1 MKKRINY
8 VKSERKGFKSTGRFQ
23 GLIDQMNRDRH
34 KLVMVGLS
42 SAKDFANEC
51 IRRGYDIEIGD
62 ATTNGIIIYR
72 K

>member
-1 MKKRINY
+1 MKHTNNTSRNN
-8 VKSERKGFKSTGRFQ
+8 KSNKNIGRFQ
-23 GLIDQMNRDRH
+23 GLIDQMNRDKH

-62 ATTNGIIIYR
+62 ATADGIIIYR

>member
-1 MKKRINY
+1 MTKK
-8 VKSERKGFKSTGRFQ
+8 KDKGRFG

-34 KLVMVGLS
+34 KLVLVNLS
-42 SAKDFANEC
+42 IAKEFANEC

-62 ATTNGIIIYR
+62 ATSDGIVMFR